1 MQHGFQTR
9 PNFPSTKSFDMTVTR
24 AMQRASL
31 TKQKL
36 PVHEGV
42 KLICDQCKYAAT
54 TKSHFTEHKKVEHE
68 GSHFT
73 VTSDNC
79 YQCDY
84 TAIQNW
90 LPITYKQ
97 HVHEKMKCEKCGC
110 KTVAKKNL
118 ERYK

>member
-1 MQHGFQTR
+1 MA
-9 PNFPSTKSFDMTVTR
+9 VTR

-36 PVHEGV
+36 SVHEGV
-42 KLICDQCKYAAT
+42 KLICDQCEYAAT
-54 TKSHFTEHKKVEHE
+54 TRSHFTEHKKVQHE
-68 GSHFT
+68 GSHFI

-90 LPITYKQ
+90 LPIRHKQ
-97 HVHEKMKCEKCGC
+97 HVHEEMKCDK
-110 KTVAKKNL
+110 
-118 ERYK
+118 